1 MSTRVERIAAPLP
14 HDLTVVGAVRGF
26 GRRRTFRLDRDGA
39 QLLAAAGRVGTA
51 WLPTFAF
58 SAGSFDSFSEA
69 FFFSAV
75 LTLAWSVGLRGA
87 FTAARSTF
95 LAIGVIISSIVGTGI
110 GLVLVSALNVWLP
123 WIDLSTSTLL
133 QMAFAVFVLSMIWES
148 VSHQSVASEQR
159 ILIVG
164 ADERGAEMIDQ
175 ITSLADSPYEV
186 VGIVVDDEELF
197 PGEIERLPQIVK
209 QHKPDLVVML
219 NHRPET
225 FDALLDVASAGFK
238 VVGPPEF
245 YEHAFGRV
253 PVELLSQSWFMNVLH
268 LYRKPYTRVAK
279 RAFDVV
285 VATVGLLLTAP
296 LFPLL
301 AWVVS
306 RTPGPVIFRQVRLG
320 EGGLPFTIY
329 KFRTMRQ
336 DAEAGGAV
344 WATER
349 DPRITR
355 SGAFMRKTRLD
366 ELPQL
371 WNVLRGEM
379 SVVGPRP
386 ERPEFMAE
394 LQEAVPFWSR
404 RHLVKPGITGWAQV
418 RRGYTADADGT
429 AEKLAYD
436 LWYLRHRSL
445 VLDLAICVKTF
456 TTLVTGS
463 GAR

>member
-1 MSTRVERIAAPLP
+1 MSTPVPQAAAPLP
-14 HDLTVVGAVRGF
+14 QPLTVAGHARGL
-26 GRRRTFRLDRDGA
+26 GRRSLRLDRNRA
-39 QLLAAAGRVGTA
+39 QLLAAAGRVA
-51 WLPTFAF
+51 AVWLPVFAF
-58 SAGSFDSFSEA
+58 SSRSSSSLAEA
-69 FFFSAV
+69 FMVSGL
-75 LTLAWSVGLRGA
+75 LTFAWMLGLRGA

-95 LAIGVIISSIVGTGI
+95 LAIGVIISSAVGSVI
-110 GLVLVSALNVWLP
+110 GLVIATALTAWLP
-123 WIDLSTSTLL
+123 VIDLSAADLL
-133 QMAFAVFVLSMIWES
+133 QATVAIFILSVLWES
-148 VSHQSVASEQR
+148 LTHGSVAAEQR
-159 ILIVG
+159 LLIIG

-175 ITSLADSPYEV
+175 ITAMQDSPFEV
-186 VGIVVDDEELF
+186 VGILVDDEELF
-197 PGEIERLPQIVK
+197 PGELERLPAIVAHH
-209 QHKPDLVVML
+209 QPDLVVML

-225 FDALLDVASAGFK
+225 FDALLDVASAGFR

-279 RAFDVV
+279 RIFDVV
-285 VATVGLLLTAP
+285 VAAVGLLLTAP
-296 LFPLL
+296 LYPLL
-301 AWVVS
+301 AWIVA
-306 RTPGPVIFRQVRLG
+306 RTPGPVIFKQVRLG
-320 EGGLPFTIY
+320 EGGVPFTIY

-336 DAEAGGAV
+336 DAEAAGAV
-344 WATER
+344 WASER

-355 SGAFMRKTRLD
+355 TGAFMRKTRLD

-371 WNVLRGEM
+371 WNVLHGEM
-379 SVVGPRP
+379 SIVGPRP

-456 TTLVTGS
+456 TTLLTGS

>member
-1 MSTRVERIAAPLP
+1 MSTPGDQVAAPLP
-14 HDLTVVGAVRGF
+14 QGLTLAGHVRGL
-26 GRRRTFRLDRDGA
+26 GRHSVRLDRGGA
-39 QLLAAAGRVGTA
+39 QLLAAAGRVA
-51 WLPTFAF
+51 VVWLPLFAF
-58 SAGSFDSFSEA
+58 CTRDRVSLSEA
-69 FFFSAV
+69 FLLSAV
-75 LTLAWSVGLRGA
+75 LTFVWSIGLRGA

-95 LAIGVIISSIVGTGI
+95 LAIGLIISSFVGSAI
-110 GLVLVSALNVWLP
+110 GLVLVSAANVWLP
-123 WIDLSTSTLL
+123 WIELATSDLL
-133 QMAFAVFVLSMIWES
+133 QIAAVIFVLTALWES
-148 VSHQSVASEQR
+148 LTHGSVAAEQR
-159 ILIVG
+159 LLIVG
-164 ADERGAEMIDQ
+164 ADERGAEIIDQ
-175 ITSLADSPYEV
+175 ITSLHDSPYEV
-186 VGIVVDDEELF
+186 VGIVIDDEELF
-197 PGEIERLPQIVK
+197 PGELARLPAIVEY
-209 QHKPDLVVML
+209 HRPDLVVML
-219 NHRPET
+219 NHRPEA
-225 FDALLDVASAGFK
+225 FDALLDLAASGFK

-268 LYRKPYTRVAK
+268 LYRKPYTRFAK

-285 VATVGLLLTAP
+285 VASFGLLLTAP
-296 LFPLL
+296 LYPVL
-301 AWVVS
+301 AWIVA

-320 EGGLPFTIY
+320 EGGVPFTIY

-336 DAEAGGAV
+336 DAEVAGAV
-344 WATER
+344 WAAER
-349 DPRITR
+349 DPRVTR
-355 SGAFMRKTRLD
+355 AGAFMRKTRLD

-379 SVVGPRP
+379 SIVGPRP